1 VSYPPSPPGS
11 DPNRPQDVPRRP
23 QDTPRNFPTYG
34 RPAQPAAPP
43 YQQQPYQ
50 QNPQQHN
57 PYQQPNPQPQNPYQQ
72 ANPQQQNPYQQQAPA
87 YGQPPAQY
95 GYGYGYGYPGNAGS
109 KVNGLATAALVT
121 GLVGILFAF
130 AAPVAVGL
138 GIAAL
143 VQIKRRNEA
152 GTGQAIAGLVIG
164 GVITVLGAGM
174 IALIVA
180 AGVSDDDY
188 GSRPVPTYS
197 PSTTYVDQL
206 AVGECFDDASGEEDE
221 VLRRSC
227 TEPHDGEITA
237 DVMMAAGPY
246 PGDRQAGRTAQ
257 TRCDIEF
264 GTYIGRPADGSE
276 LESSFWHPTEESW
289 DEGDRLVVCAAY
301 GPGGDQLTS
310 TVKGSKR

>member
-1 VSYPPSPPGS
+1 MPG
-11 DPNRPQDVPRRP
+11 
-23 QDTPRNFPTYG
+23 NFPTYG
-34 RPAQPAAPP
+34 RPAQPAPPPPYQQNPYQPNP

-50 QNPQQHN
+50 QNPQQQN
-57 PYQQPNPQPQNPYQQ
+57 PYQQPNPP
-72 ANPQQQNPYQQQAPA
+72 QQNPHQQQAPG

-109 KVNGLATAALVT
+109 QVN
-121 GLVGILFAF
+121 GILFAL

-152 GTGQAIAGLVIG
+152 GTGQAVAGLVIG
-164 GVITVLGAGM
+164 AVITVLGAGM
-174 IALIVA
+174 IALVVA
-180 AGVSDDDY
+180 VGVSDDDY
-188 GSRPVPTYS
+188 GSEPFPTS
-197 PSTTYVDQL
+197 APSTTYVDQL
-206 AVGECFDDASGEEDE
+206 AVGECFDDGNGEEDE
-221 VLRRSC
+221 VLRRTC
-227 TEPHDGEITA
+227 AEPHDGEITA

-246 PGDRQAGRTAQ
+246 PGDREAGKTAQ
-257 TRCDIEF
+257 SKCDKEF

-301 GPGGDQLTS
+301 GPGGDQLTG